1 MRIGITKQDTKKKK
15 KKEARGQ
22 VQGALLRVF
31 RRGVGAIGL
40 LLYSLNGLQLPSMDL
55 HAEFTIGMELPAML
69 VLLQYILVTL

>member
-1 MRIGITKQDTKKKK
+1 M
-15 KKEARGQ
+15 
-22 VQGALLRVF
+22 RVF